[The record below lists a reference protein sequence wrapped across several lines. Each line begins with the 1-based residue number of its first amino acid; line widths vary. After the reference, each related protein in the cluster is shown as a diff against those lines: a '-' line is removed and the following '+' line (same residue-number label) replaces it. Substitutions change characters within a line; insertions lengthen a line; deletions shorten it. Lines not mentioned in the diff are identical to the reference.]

1 MSELFALL
9 ENVLM
14 RSSISECELNPTT
27 LFITEL
33 SKEVS

>member
-27 LFITEL
+27 LSVIER